1 MNDPPVND
9 PPVNDA
15 GKPARFA
22 LPRRRRARRPRLRG
36 LSFNRMLPNLLTLVG
51 LCVGFSAIRFA
62 LDGRFGA
69 AVIAIAVSGAI
80 DGLDGRLARLLK
92 ATSRFGA
99 EFDSLSDFLCF
110 GVAPSLVLY
119 LWALDDWG
127 AFGYLPELMFTAS
140 MALRLARFNA
150 AIDELP
156 HTDDGHLPAFRFANN
171 FFTGVPAPAGAALSL
186 LPIYLGLEAAEHNIV
201 WLADLARAPAL
212 SAAVLVATALLCVS
226 TLPVWSFKNFKV
238 PPQYALVL
246 LLGVVVFAAILL
258 ADPWLGLALIAAAY
272 LIMLPFSRRSFKH
285 LQAEAESRLQ
295 PEPELDLGD
304 KGEDKGEGSSSASFL

>member
-1 MNDPPVND
+1 MSG
-9 PPVNDA
+9 A
-15 GKPARFA
+15 GKPSIFV
-22 LPRRRRARRPRLRG
+22 LPRRRPPRRPRLRG

-51 LCVGFSAIRFA
+51 LCVGFTAIRFA

-69 AVIAIAVSGAI
+69 AVIAIAVAGAI

-110 GVAPSLVLY
+110 GVAPSLLLY
-119 LWALDDWG
+119 LWALDQWG
-127 AFGYLPELMFTAS
+127 AFGYVPSLMFTAC

-150 AIDELP
+150 AIDALP
-156 HTDDGHLPAFRFANN
+156 FVDDDGHLKASRFAQN
-171 FFTGVPAPAGAALSL
+171 FFIGVPAPAGAALSL
-186 LPIYLGLEAAEHNIV
+186 LPIYLGLEAAEHNVV

-212 SAAVLVATALLCVS
+212 SAAVLVGTALLCVS

-238 PPQYALVL
+238 PPEFVLGL

-258 ADPWLGLALIAAAY
+258 ADPWLGLALLAVAY
-272 LIMLPFSRRSFKH
+272 LAMLPFSRRSFKH
-285 LQAEAESRLQ
+285 LQAEAEARLQ
-295 PEPELDLGD
+295 PEAE
-304 KGEDKGEGSSSASFL
+304 